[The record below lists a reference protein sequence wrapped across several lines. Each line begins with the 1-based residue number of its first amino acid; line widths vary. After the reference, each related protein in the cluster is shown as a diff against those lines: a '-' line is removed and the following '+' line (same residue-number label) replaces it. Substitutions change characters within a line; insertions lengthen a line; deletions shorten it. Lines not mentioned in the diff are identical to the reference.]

1 MASSGSSAAA
11 GFLLIGV
18 YTLGFVLPFLAVG
31 LFTGTVLDFF
41 KSHQSVVR
49 YTVKIGAV
57 LLIVMGILT
66 LTGAASGNLRRSG
79 RHLRHGPGDPRRPRR
94 RTPPPAD
101 RRPAGPPGIRRRRR
115 AERSLCSPPRTSP

>member
-1 MASSGSSAAA
+1 M
-11 GFLLIGV
+11 

-41 KSHQSVVR
+41 KAHQSVVR

-66 LTGAASGNLRRSG
+66 LTGATGTISADLAAVSGTTAQEEPAAEQEDASVQEESG
-79 RHLRHGPGDPRRPRR
+79 EIPW
-94 RTPPPAD
+94 
-101 RRPAGPPGIRRRRR
+101 
-115 AERSLCSPPRTSP
+115 SPPRTSP